1 MATILQGTTPSVKIH
16 ISPDDLPLS
25 QVSEIELCFKNG
37 YKMLTYHMADLVV
50 DTDANTVT
58 KTFTVQETAKLR
70 ADMPLIVQGRFWLG
84 GAVVGIS
91 RITLSVGD
99 MLGVGADG

>member
-25 QVSEIELCFKNG
+25 QVTEVELCFKNG
-37 YKMLTYHMADLVV
+37 FKMTTYKKDDLDI

-58 KTFTVQETAKLR
+58 KTFTVQETARLR
-70 ADMPLIVQGRFWLG
+70 ADSPLIVQGRFWIG

>member
-25 QVSEIELCFKNG
+25 QTTEIELCIKNG
-37 YKMLTYHMADLVV
+37 YKMTTYKKSDLEI
-50 DTDANTVT
+50 DIEANTVT
-58 KTFTVQETAKLR
+58 KVFTVAETARLR
-70 ADMPLIVQGRFWLG
+70 TDSPLVIQGRFWIG
-84 GAVVGIS
+84 GAVVGIN
-91 RITLSVGD
+91 RISIGVSD